1 MRLIMS
7 LAAAAT
13 ITVVFGLASPVD
25 AAKKPMNKQCLAT
38 DSAGK
43 KISFKCGAA
52 EKCCWQPL
60 IQKAACVPATGICL

>member
-7 LAAAAT
+7 LAAAAA
-13 ITVVFGLASPVD
+13 IAVSFGLAAPVE

-43 KISFKCGAA
+43 KLSFKCSAA

>member
-1 MRLIMS
+1 MRLMLS

-13 ITVVFGLASPVD
+13 IALTVGLSAPVE

-38 DSAGK
+38 NSAGK
-43 KISFKCGAA
+43 KISFKCGAE
-52 EKCCWQPL
+52 EKCCWQPV